1 MSLGRVHAKVAL
13 VTGAGSGIGRAT
25 AIVLAREGAVVTVSD
40 VDARAA
46 DRVAREI
53 RDMGGSSGGA
63 AEALGLDV
71 AEESA
76 WNAAIEAILARHRRL
91 DVLVNNAGVSFTRP
105 VAETALDDWRRVLSV
120 NLDGVFLGTR
130 SAIHAMKPGGGGS
143 IINVSSVSGV
153 NAYPGASAYAA
164 SKAAVRLFSKIAAIE
179 CLDAGTGIRINLV
192 TPGGV
197 KTPMWETMD
206 FFRTLITEHGG
217 TEGAFAALAGTTP
230 SHQFSTPEDVARTIL
245 YLASDESS
253 HLTGVE
259 LVIANGH
266 VG

>member
-1 MSLGRVHAKVAL
+1 MSIGRVHAKVAL

-25 AIVLAREGAVVTVSD
+25 AIVLAREGATVTVSD
-40 VDARAA
+40 ADVHAA
-46 DRVAREI
+46 NRVACEI
-53 RDMGGSSGGA
+53 RETKGNDA
-63 AEALGLDV
+63 AEAVALGLDV
-71 AEESA
+71 TDESA
-76 WNAAIEAILARHRRL
+76 WAAAIEAILGRHRRL
-91 DVLVNNAGVSFTRP
+91 DVLVNNAGVSFARP

-143 IINVSSVSGV
+143 IINVASVSGV
-153 NAYPGASAYAA
+153 NPYPGASAYAA
-164 SKAAVRLFSKIAAIE
+164 SKAAVRLFSKVAAIE

-206 FFRTLITEHGG
+206 FFRTLAAEHGG
-217 TEGAFAALAGTTP
+217 TEGAFAVLAGTAP